1 MRNRYLILFY
11 FSIFIFFV
19 SCNQGDVTKIDETP
33 TRGNIKIGVDESF
46 QLLAMAEI
54 DAFQSMYKYATINP
68 LYKPENDL
76 FSDFFK
82 DSIRLMI
89 TTRKLTPQ
97 EEEGLKSNNIIARTT
112 KIAYDA
118 LAFIIHKDNPDS
130 LIKFETIREIFSGK
144 LSKWEQINRKSKLKD
159 IKIVFDNPKSANVRF
174 IMERFS
180 LPVQFPDY
188 CAAVNSNE
196 EVINYVEKNKN
207 AIGLISVNWISDKQ
221 DTVSNKFL
229 SKVKVVA
236 IGSALGNNEY
246 MLPYQAY
253 IAEKSYPFI
262 REVYMINRESFSGL
276 GSGFTAYVAGEIG
289 QRIILRSGLVPATM
303 PIRLV
308 QFKKE

>member
-1 MRNRYLILFY
+1 MRNKVVVIFFVLI
-11 FSIFIFFV
+11 SIFII
-19 SCNQGDVTKIDETP
+19 SCSQGDVKKIDETP

-46 QLLAMAEI
+46 QLLVMAEI

-68 LYKPENDL
+68 SYRPENDL

-118 LAFIIHKDNPDS
+118 LAFIIHKENPDS
-130 LIKFETIREIFSGK
+130 LIKFETIREIFSGNV
-144 LSKWEQINRKSKLKD
+144 SQWNQINSKSKLKE
-159 IKIVFDNPKSANVRF
+159 IRLVFDNPKSANVRF

-188 CAAVNSNE
+188 CAAVNSND

-207 AIGLISVNWISDKQ
+207 AIGVISVNWISDKA

-236 IGSALGNNEY
+236 VGSALGNNEY

-262 REVYMINRESFSGL
+262 REVFMINRESFSGL

-289 QRIILRSGLVPATM
+289 QRVVLRSGLVPATM